1 MNKRTFIGTALS
13 ALAISYTGAM
23 AESADVTFHFYGAK
37 DCPPC
42 MAFKRNHLEDVRAD
56 GQALGYSVED
66 NVIDRTRDVPNM
78 GVYGERDPIL
88 RVAAQQLEVT
98 YPPIFF
104 VSKAGQVVSVHG
116 PRWQDAL
123 DATRILV
130 KE

>member
-1 MNKRTFIGTALS
+1 MNKRIFLGTALS
-13 ALAISYTGAM
+13 VLALGCTGAM
-23 AESADVTFHFYGAK
+23 AANTDVTFHFYGAK

-56 GQALGYSVED
+56 GRALGYSVED
-66 NVIDRTRDVPNM
+66 NVIDYTRDVPNA

-88 RVAAQQLEVT
+88 RVAAQQLEIT

-123 DATRILV
+123 DVARILV
-130 KE
+130 RE

>member
-1 MNKRTFIGTALS
+1 MNNRTFLGTALS
-13 ALAISYTGAM
+13 VLALGCTGAM
-23 AESADVTFHFYGAK
+23 AANTDVTFHFYGAK

-42 MAFKRNHLEDVRAD
+42 MAFKQNHLEDVRAD

-88 RVAAQQLEVT
+88 RVAAQQLEDT

-104 VSKAGQVVSVHG
+104 VSKAGEVVSVHG
-116 PRWQDAL
+116 PRWQDTF
-123 DATRILV
+123 DAARDLA